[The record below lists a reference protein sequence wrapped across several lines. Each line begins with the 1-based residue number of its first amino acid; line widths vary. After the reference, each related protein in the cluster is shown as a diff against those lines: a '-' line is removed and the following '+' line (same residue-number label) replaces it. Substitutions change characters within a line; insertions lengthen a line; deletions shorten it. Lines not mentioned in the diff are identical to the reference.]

1 MIDIC
6 TGEVELTITTLELVV
21 VTPPIVRVQ
30 DTEAY
35 TSVISEGSTIFRIES
50 LFIIE
55 FGVSSQVYVVG
66 VYKAS

>member
-30 DTEAY
+30 DTEAC

-55 FGVSSQVYVVG
+55 LGVSSQVYVVG